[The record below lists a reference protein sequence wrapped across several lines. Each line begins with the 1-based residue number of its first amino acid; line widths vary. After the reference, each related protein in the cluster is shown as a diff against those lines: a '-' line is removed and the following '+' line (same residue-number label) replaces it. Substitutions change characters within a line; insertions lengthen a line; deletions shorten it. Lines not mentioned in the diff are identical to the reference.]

1 FVDCRHPVVD
11 GYGGELFAMAGE
23 KRLRADDE
31 SACSQF
37 DHLCEDTFEVTFA
50 AGIEDMELQPKG
62 VSCRQHLTCVG
73 LRKIGRGWVDKERHD
88 VRRGRSSCS
97 NSSIFGVTSWTIW
110 VAPLMLPPGPGRRRL
125 ATRPGWIGSE
135 PTSNTIGMV
144 VVAAFAATA
153 AGVLVAAITD
163 T

>member
-23 KRLRADDE
+23 KRLRAHDE
-31 SACSQF
+31 SACSQI
-37 DHLCEDTFEVTFA
+37 DHLCQDTLEVTFA
-50 AGIEDMELQPKG
+50 AGIEDMEVQPKG

-97 NSSIFGVTSWTIW
+97 NSSIFGVTSWTSW
-110 VAPLMLPPGPGRRRL
+110 VAPVMLPPGRRRL
-125 ATRPGWIGSE
+125 ATRPSWIGSE
-135 PTSNTIGMV
+135 PTSNPSGV
-144 VVAAFAATA
+144 GVGPAFAADA
-153 AGVLVAAITD
+153 HG
-163 T
+163 